1 MSLQKLRS
9 QVDRADEKIVHL
21 LNNRAKIVLEIAK
34 HKNTAGTSI
43 YCPDRER
50 QVLEKIERLNR
61 GPLPEQALT
70 AVYREIMSG
79 SIALE
84 KKLTIAFLGPEATFT
99 HQAALKRFGSQ
110 LHFIPCDTIS
120 DVFGEVEK
128 DKADYGVVPVENSIE
143 GAVNSTL
150 DMLVDSDLKICAQV
164 MLGIS
169 HTLVSRS
176 RLNRVSVVYSKA
188 EVFGQCRTWLLRN
201 LPGVENREVS
211 STGKAAQMAAKTRN
225 AAAIASELAAQLY
238 GVPIIARNIEDSPRN
253 MTKFFVIGK
262 TEAGPTGKDRTSI
275 LFSIRDSVGALHD
288 MLLPFKKYRINL
300 TKIESRPV
308 KKKAWDYYFFVDLEG
323 HCQEPKILKA
333 LSELGNKCKFL
344 KILGSYPI
352 GK

>member
-9 QVDRADEKIVHL
+9 QVDRADQKIVCL
-21 LNNRAKIVLEIAK
+21 LNNRARIVLEIAK
-34 HKNTAGTSI
+34 LKDTAGASI
-43 YCPDRER
+43 YCPDREN
-50 QVLEKIERLNR
+50 QVLEKIGRLNR
-61 GPLPEQALT
+61 GPLSEQTLK

-110 LHFIPCDTIS
+110 LHFVPCDTIT

-143 GAVNSTL
+143 GAVNHTL

-169 HTLVSRS
+169 HTLVSRAP
-176 RLNRVSVVYSKA
+176 LNKVSVVYSKA
-188 EVFGQCRTWLLRN
+188 EVFGQCRGWLQRN
-201 LPGVENREVS
+201 LPGVESKEVS
-211 STGKAAQMAAKTRN
+211 STSKATQIAAKTPN
-225 AAAIASELAAQLY
+225 AAAIASELAAKLY
-238 GVPIIARNIEDSPRN
+238 GVPILARNIEDSPHN

-275 LFSIRDSVGALHD
+275 LFSIKDKVGALHD
-288 MLLPFKKYRINL
+288 MLVPFKQYRINL
-300 TKIESRPV
+300 SKIDSPPV
-308 KKKAWDYYFFVDLEG
+308 
-323 HCQEPKILKA
+323 
-333 LSELGNKCKFL
+333 
-344 KILGSYPI
+344 
-352 GK
+352 